1 MYSFGSGVLI
11 GTRTDVP
18 NATPVNF
25 GLVQEVSIDE
35 SASLKEL
42 YGQFQRPV
50 AIARGTIKTTGK
62 AKVARISGLAFASL
76 YYGVTPVA
84 GQVMTAFG
92 EAATV
97 PAAAPYTVTVAN
109 GASFV
114 SDQGPIYALTGL
126 PLVRVASA
134 PATGQY
140 SVGAGGVYTLSSADS
155 GKPLLLNYTYTLAG
169 SGQRFSVTNELLGT
183 TPTFAIQFFTT
194 FQGQSVNVNYANCT
208 ASKLGFGTKLEDF
221 VMPEFDF
228 SMFADAAGNVA
239 TWSFGDAA

>member
-1 MYSFGSGVLI
+1 MFSFGSGVLI
-11 GTRTDVP
+11 GTRNDIP

-25 GLVQEVSIDE
+25 GLVQEVTIDE
-35 SASLKEL
+35 SATVKEL

-97 PAAAPYTVTVAN
+97 PASTPYTVTVAN

-114 SDQGPIYALTGL
+114 NDQGPIYALTGL
-126 PLVRVASA
+126 PLIRVASA
-134 PATGQY
+134 PAVGQY
-140 SVGAGGVYTLSSADS
+140 SVGAGGVYTFASADS
-155 GKPLLLNYTYTLAG
+155 GKPLLLNYTYTLTG
-169 SGQRFSVTNELLGT
+169 TGQRFTVTNQLLGT
-183 TPTFAIQFFTT
+183 TPTFGIQFTT
-194 FQGQSVNVNYANCT
+194 VFQGQSVNVNYVNCT
-208 ASKLGFGTKLEDF
+208 ASKLSFGTKLEDF
-221 VMPEFDF
+221 TMPEFDF
-228 SMFADAAGNVA
+228 SIFADAAGNVA